1 MLRRVDSQA
10 LRCESLVGRWPR
22 ANAILFA
29 GNSFESCLVAVAVP
43 NTTKLLEWASGAGLQ
58 TDDVEV
64 LCREAGAKQMV
75 LSELQ
80 AQGKESKLRG
90 FEMVKAVHLHPEEFS
105 IENDLIT
112 PTFKLRRPQLLEF
125 FKAQVDAM
133 YSGLKRA

>member
-1 MLRRVDSQA
+1 M
-10 LRCESLVGRWPR
+10 
-22 ANAILFA
+22 
-29 GNSFESCLVAVAVP
+29 AVAVP
-43 NTTKLLEWASGAGLQ
+43 NRTKLLAWAAGAGVHS
-58 TDDVEV
+58 DDVEA

-75 LSELQ
+75 LTELQ

-112 PTFKLRRPQLLEF
+112 PTFKLKRPQLLDF
-125 FKAQVDAM
+125 FKQQVDGM